1 MLVHFMKTGTHR
13 YGVFVERTSAPSV
26 IADRA
31 PGYDEYL
38 PHDLLHFVAEA
49 EWGIDGGV
57 FGQLAAGGDP
67 GIFLPVDEELVNK
80 WVRKRKLRR
89 KPHTHGRR
97 SEALAGL
104 LDSAWKA
111 RRARHGYPNTGTF
124 RLPRLALN
132 PNASRRSSPRS
143 TTWQTA
149 GTNFRSARL
158 SHLSGPD
165 PKPVA
170 SAGQAIRRPGSL
182 GDPAVTGCRGEVG
195 DGGA

>member
-26 IADRA
+26 IADPA
-31 PGYDEYL
+31 PGSDEYL

-111 RRARHGYPNTGTF
+111 RTSKAPLPEYWNVQVAAARAEPERV
-124 RLPRLALN
+124 A
-132 PNASRRSSPRS
+132 AV
-143 TTWQTA
+143 
-149 GTNFRSARL
+149 
-158 SHLSGPD
+158 
-165 PKPVA
+165 VA
-170 SAGQAIRRPGSL
+170 SLDDLADRWHKLQVGASLTLEWPRPEARGQRRASNQEARFARRP
-182 GDPAVTGCRGEVG
+182 RGHRMPR
-195 DGGA
+195 